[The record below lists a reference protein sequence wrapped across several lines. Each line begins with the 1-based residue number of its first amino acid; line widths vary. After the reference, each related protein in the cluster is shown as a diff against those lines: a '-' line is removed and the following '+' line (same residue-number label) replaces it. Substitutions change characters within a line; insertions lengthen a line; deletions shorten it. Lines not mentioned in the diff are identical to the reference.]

1 MSKQILQVAFL
12 AFVLAITTACF
23 AATINIQLQAYPS
36 EAVADGR
43 SSIAITL
50 FVRNS
55 DGSNVPDGTQIVL
68 STTLGTFRESIV
80 RTSSGVARSV
90 LVSSN
95 IPGTARITAATLQN
109 QSSPSTMEVEFV
121 KDRSLLSSSN
131 DFVELSTPGSLEY
144 LYAKKVATSSS
155 PNQGV
160 KFQFRDRLMVADD
173 LQYLYDAQVVRAK
186 NASLKVGGKDY
197 KFSDIYLELR
207 TQRGFGIT
215 AVDNFVVD
223 RIRYSLGVFIFEQ
236 YNPASEKFELSR
248 WSKRTAVVAISKSA
262 VTMPTSPVRPDI
274 FDFIP
279 IRAGIVP
286 IAQSEAGAA
295 KAIDFETVRITA
307 KRMTVVSRREI
318 QFQNANFYIGE
329 SKVLSQQLFRL
340 DASGMQGQFPTE
352 QYLSVNN
359 NQFGFNFPY
368 YLSLERNGS
377 QDIRFSTGQ
386 TFGRGYSANRGVFFD
401 YENTWN
407 KSNGDGRF
415 VYSGIGRD
423 DYNIGIRQFA
433 KLGDN
438 TTASFA
444 IDSPQTKSLISTA
457 AISQYQPG
465 FSTSLSGTVLHA
477 LKGVRTGDRQ
487 DYFLVMEK
495 DPIKIGKLPWNMYYG
510 FNATYSQS
518 TTNTGS
524 GAGARLRF
532 ISHPFGTDRAG
543 GTVNAGLTFAQF
555 AGSNVPTPF
564 ASTATVSYSK
574 PFGTKFNSILTYD
587 YARDGITE
595 QAFGLHRLSS
605 QLFFDDQK
613 FSGSLLA
620 SKSIG
625 LDRLSLFGDTSYRIA
640 NQWRVGYQYTLN
652 QYSGSSFVDYNVV
665 LGYRL
670 RQDRPEFGLL
680 YSQQTRRIGFVLL
693 GISRN

>member
-1 MSKQILQVAFL
+1 MSKQILRVAFL
-12 AFVLAITTACF
+12 AFALAITTACL
-23 AATINIQLQAYPS
+23 AATITIQLQAYPS

-43 SSIAITL
+43 SSVAITL

-55 DGSNVPDGTQIVL
+55 DGSNVPDGTQVVL

-90 LVSSN
+90 LVAGN
-95 IPGTARITAATLQN
+95 ITGTARITAATLQN

-121 KDRSLLSSSN
+121 KDRSLLSSNN
-131 DFVELSTPGSLEY
+131 DFVELSTPGSLEF
-144 LYAKKVATSSS
+144 LFAKKVATASS

-186 NASLKVGGKDY
+186 NASLKVGAKDY
-197 KFSDIYLELR
+197 RFSDIYLELR

-248 WSKRTAVVAISKSA
+248 LSKRTAVVAISKSA
-262 VTMPTSPVRPDI
+262 VTMPTVPVRPDI
-274 FDFIP
+274 FDFVP
-279 IRAGIVP
+279 IRVGIVP
-286 IAQSEAGAA
+286 IAQSEANAA

-307 KRMTVVSRREI
+307 KRMTVVSRKEI
-318 QFQNANFYIGE
+318 QFQNAKFYVGE
-329 SKVLSQQLFRL
+329 NKVFSQQLFRL
-340 DASGMQGQFPTE
+340 DASGLQGQFPTE
-352 QYLSVNN
+352 QYISFNN

-368 YLSLERNGS
+368 YLSLERNES

-401 YENTWN
+401 YEKSWN
-407 KSNGDGRF
+407 QSNGDGRF

-423 DYNIGIRQFA
+423 DYNIGIRQFT

-465 FSTSLSGTVLHA
+465 FSTSISGTAIHA
-477 LKGVRTGDRQ
+477 LKGVTTGNRQ
-487 DYFLVMEK
+487 DYFLVVEK
-495 DPIKIGKLPWNMYYG
+495 DPIKMGKIPWNMYYG

-518 TTNTGS
+518 ATNTGT

-532 ISHPFGTDRAG
+532 ISNPYKLAG
-543 GTVNAGLTFAQF
+543 GYLNAGMTFAQF

-564 ASTATVSYSK
+564 ASTASVSYARQ
-574 PFGTKFNSILTYD
+574 FGSKFNSSFTYD

-605 QLFFDDQK
+605 QLFFDDQR
-613 FSGSLLA
+613 FSGSLLT
-620 SKSIG
+620 SKSLGQDGMSI
-625 LDRLSLFGDTSYRIA
+625 FGDTSYRLA

-680 YSQQTRRIGFVLL
+680 YSQQTKRVGFVLL
-693 GISRN
+693 GMARN